1 MATAAITL
9 PKTRRRPRNVPAAG
23 RANFPEFYFVKHIDN
38 SRLVR
43 EVDVERR
50 RECFSLLGL
59 GVLVFLFVLMFAW
72 QHFQCVRYGYQIE
85 QLKAE
90 YATLEEQNH
99 HVPAGAG
106 GARRPSKDR
115 HAGADPARDGH
126 AQPATGDSGGRAL
139 SRRRTPRKVR
149 NWHATSPWV
158 AETLHTSHSY
168 NGPTQA

>member
-1 MATAAITL
+1 MATAAVTL

-59 GVLVFLFVLMFAW
+59 GVLVFLFVLLFAW

-85 QLKAE
+85 QFKAE
-90 YATLEEQNH
+90 RATLEEQNH
-99 HVPAGAG
+99 QLRLVQAAL
-106 GARRPSKDR
+106 
-115 HAGADPARDGH
+115 ADPQRIDTLARTQLGMVSPSPQQVIRMGGPDPV
-126 AQPATGDSGGRAL
+126 ADS
-139 SRRRTPRKVR
+139 PE
-149 NWHATSPWV
+149 SPV
-158 AETLHTSHSY
+158 L
-168 NGPTQA
+168 